1 MKTYWDSSALIEVIL
16 NQPSARSRF
25 LSEQNKI
32 TRCHTLAE
40 SFSQL
45 TGGRLG
51 HKLTP
56 DVAADTLRRFAEQMT
71 IVSLDHEDTLTALA
85 QCRKRGVRGGAVHD
99 FLHAYAAELHECK
112 TVFTGNTADFI
123 AVTGL
128 KVLKP

>member
-51 HKLTP
+51 HNLRQM
-56 DVAADTLRRFAEQMT
+56 LRR
-71 IVSLDHEDTLTALA
+71 IL
-85 QCRKRGVRGGAVHD
+85 C
-99 FLHAYAAELHECK
+99 
-112 TVFTGNTADFI
+112 ADSPS
-123 AVTGL
+123 
-128 KVLKP
+128 K